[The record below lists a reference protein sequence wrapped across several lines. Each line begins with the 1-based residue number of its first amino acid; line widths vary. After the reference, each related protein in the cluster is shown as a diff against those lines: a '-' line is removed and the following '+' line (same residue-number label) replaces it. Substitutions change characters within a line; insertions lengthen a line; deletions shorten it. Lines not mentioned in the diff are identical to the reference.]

1 MLKVLSAS
9 FPIHWSSA
17 FLDTIYDCNTKTI
30 YMLKEIVQAQEIAE
44 NQLSELLVVNPDG
57 QLDVNTNVV
66 NERGLS
72 IWEIIKELFN

>member
-1 MLKVLSAS
+1 
-9 FPIHWSSA
+9 
-17 FLDTIYDCNTKTI
+17 
-30 YMLKEIVQAQEIAE
+30 MLKEIVQVQEVAE

-57 QLDVNTNVV
+57 QIDVNTTVV